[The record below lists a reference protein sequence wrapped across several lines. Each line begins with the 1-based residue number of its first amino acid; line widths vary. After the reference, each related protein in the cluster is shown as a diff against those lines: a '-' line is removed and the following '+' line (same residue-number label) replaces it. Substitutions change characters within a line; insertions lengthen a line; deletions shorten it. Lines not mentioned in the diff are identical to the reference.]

1 MGRPKKFSREGVLEK
16 ALPVFWQNGFAQTSV
31 QDLESAT
38 GVNKSGLYTEFKS
51 KEELFSAC
59 LQHYIETRSGEEILS
74 SEPLGWKN
82 IERFLELGPSAVRGQ
97 RGCFAVS
104 SMRELAILPAEAREM
119 TIEGRKVL
127 RRLLKKNVEAETTSM
142 SADEICDVVSVF
154 FSGLAIECN
163 LEAGPPRNRDKVRSF
178 MRMLRAL

>member
-82 IERFLELGPSAVRGQ
+82 IVRFLELGPSAVRGQ